1 MGMGMARVGPADAVA
16 IAVDA
21 SFSVPARAPSH
32 SRTGEGH
39 VRVGR
44 SGAAPGRV
52 TAASSAGSVSE
63 GHNNMLSTTRKVYN

>member
-1 MGMGMARVGPADAVA
+1 MGMARVGAVA
-16 IAVDA
+16 TAVDAAVDA

-44 SGAAPGRV
+44 SGAPGRV
-52 TAASSAGSVSE
+52 ATAASSAGSVSE
-63 GHNNMLSTTRKVYN
+63 GHNNILTTTRKVYN